1 MEHTR
6 SCTSE
11 APTFL
16 NWRARLCAAL
26 CLTTLVVTTGCSY
39 ATTSQPPRLSESLAR
54 AADSVMLSTVDLG
67 YAPQSRAT
75 ITGAVSSLS
84 INDGPRRPYVRSLAD
99 LLQGRI
105 AGLSVQPTRGG
116 GISMR
121 VRGGGGEIGAAPLV
135 VIDGDPLPSGSAL
148 ESLLQSIDPNDVVRV
163 DVLKDVSATAIYGT
177 RGSNGVVL
185 ITLRHAAR

>member
-1 MEHTR
+1 MEHAHGC
-6 SCTSE
+6 SSE
-11 APTFL
+11 TLTFR
-16 NWRARLCAAL
+16 NWRARLGAVL
-26 CLTTLVVTTGCSY
+26 GLTTLVVITGCSY
-39 ATTSQPPRLSESLAR
+39 ATSNQPPRLSESLAR
-54 AADSVMLSTVDLG
+54 TADSAALSTVDLG

-84 INDGPRRPYVRSLAD
+84 LGNGPRRTYVRSLAD

-121 VRGGGGEIGAAPLV
+121 VRGGRGDIGAAPLV
-135 VIDGDPLPSGSAL
+135 VVDGDPLPSGSAL
-148 ESLLQSIDPNDVVRV
+148 EGLLQGIDPNDVVRV

-185 ITLRHAAR
+185 ITLRHGVR

>member
-1 MEHTR
+1 MEGTR
-6 SCTSE
+6 CID
-11 APTFL
+11 ARLTFL
-16 NWRARLCAAL
+16 HRRAVLCALFAV
-26 CLTTLVVTTGCSY
+26 TTLVIATGCSY
-39 ATTSQPPRLSESLAR
+39 ATTNQPPRPSESLRR

-84 INDGPRRPYVRSLAD
+84 INDGARRPYVRSLAD

-105 AGLSVQPTRGG
+105 AGLSVVPTRGG

-148 ESLLQSIDPNDVVRV
+148 EGFLEGIDPNDVVRV